1 MQAGITLRPGDRQA
15 QDFPS
20 LGDIEN
26 GKSGQDDINVED
38 QEQVDIRK
46 ISSYADNFWKAH
58 KDAPKKAAAVQQY
71 FRDKKF
77 TGDFAQ
83 PIAMTIRGYN
93 VCADQL

>member
-20 LGDIEN
+20 FGDIEN

-46 ISSYADNFWKAH
+46 ISSYADN
-58 KDAPKKAAAVQQY
+58 
-71 FRDKKF
+71 
-77 TGDFAQ
+77 
-83 PIAMTIRGYN
+83 
-93 VCADQL
+93 L